1 MMDFDNLNNDPNL
14 PDNSDFDNSYNNDFD
29 IVTEYEDIMSDVEME
44 EIMPDFDTDIDFY
57 EVVDTWDDNYQDDD
71 VTGRLSRKGKRSYN
85 SLKESKN
92 EFKKEFAEEMTML
105 NDLLDEANKFS
116 KKLDKKYDAIEGS
129 KTKGMSKYTSDLI
142 QSILTAK
149 STKLQIVK
157 EMTSLKK
164 TIIDLQI
171 KEGKRLGAEEEDES
185 ITSSANSYF
194 REIMKVGRKDFIDTL
209 EDSRPSV
216 STSDYNLEEI
226 EYANKMSEQNDE
238 LNERIA
244 KRLEENGT
252 NRSEEGSKYIL
263 YENMNVELKIKFN
276 VMNNDWKVVAINDQ
290 GQEIMDYPTPT
301 KADLGKV
308 KFSSDNKFATDKYGR
323 SYKVIEIYS

>member
-44 EIMPDFDTDIDFY
+44 EIIPDFDTNIDFY
-57 EVVDTWDDNYQDDD
+57 EVVETWDDEYQEDD
-71 VTGRLSRKGKRSYN
+71 VTGRLSRKGKRNYN

-92 EFKKEFAEEMTML
+92 EYKKEFAEEMTML
-105 NDLLDEANKFS
+105 NDLLEEANKFS

-171 KEGKRLGAEEEDES
+171 KEGKRLGAEDGDES

>member
-29 IVTEYEDIMSDVEME
+29 TVTEYEDIMSDVEME
-44 EIMPDFDTDIDFY
+44 EIIPDFDTDIDFY
-57 EVVDTWDDNYQDDD
+57 EVVETWDDEYQEDD

-92 EFKKEFAEEMTML
+92 EYKKEFAEEMTML
-105 NDLLDEANKFS
+105 NDLLEEANKFS

-129 KTKGMSKYTSDLI
+129 KTKGMSKYTNDLI

-171 KEGKRLGAEEEDES
+171 KEGKRLGAEDGDES

-209 EDSRPSV
+209 EDFRPSV
-216 STSDYNLEEI
+216 STSDSILEEI
-226 EYANKMSEQNDE
+226 EYANKMSEQNNE

-276 VMNNDWKVVAINDQ
+276 VMNNEWKVVAINDQ